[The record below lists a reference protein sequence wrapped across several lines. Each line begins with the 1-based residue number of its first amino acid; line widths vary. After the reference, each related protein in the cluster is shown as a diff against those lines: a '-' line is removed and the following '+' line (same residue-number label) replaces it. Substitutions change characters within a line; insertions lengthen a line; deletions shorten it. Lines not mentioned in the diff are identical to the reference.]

1 MRSFAGHALACSLL
15 FIGSWGLLGRAR
27 SDWFQAGRLETGVLY
42 GLVAFVFFCARVPA
56 KPSAALIL
64 PPLLLLA
71 AIGLRRSA
79 GSEDQRDLLDGFLG
93 RIRLTN
99 VFAMVLIPLTAIATY
114 APFRLLELY
123 PATNIVLYL
132 ATMPLGFWFF
142 FRAVWPA
149 IVPGMR
155 ENRLRDTN
163 Q

>member
-1 MRSFAGHALACSLL
+1 MLWHARFSSSDRGV
-15 FIGSWGLLGRAR
+15 FWDEHDPIGSRLD
-27 SDWFQAGRLETGVLY
+27 DWRPAFCA
-42 GLVAFVFFCARVPA
+42 GLVAFVFCCARVPA

-79 GSEDQRDLLDGFLG
+79 GSEDQRDLLDDFLG

-99 VFAMVLIPLTAIATY
+99 VFALVLIPLTAIATY

-123 PATNIVLYL
+123 PATNIVLYV

-149 IVPGMR
+149 IVPDMH
-155 ENRLRDTN
+155 EHRLRDTN